1 MRIAL
6 LTDGITPFVTG
17 GMQRHSFHLAR
28 QFLKNGVKLTL
39 VHTVPYATEP
49 IANEEVE
56 KALGAHSE
64 NLEVIYIPFEKSD
77 RFPGHYIRESYAYS
91 QAVFQALENRWAQ
104 FDFIYAK
111 GFTAWSLL
119 EKKKRGLH
127 TAPVGV
133 KFHGYEMF
141 QKTRNFKGKL
151 EQYMLKP
158 PVVFNNRQA
167 DLVFS
172 YGGEIS
178 SIIEKLGVQKDK
190 IVEIGSGIDREFVK
204 DQPNPTKER
213 RKFIFVGRDER
224 RKGIRELVGALK
236 GLDADFEIH
245 WVGPIL
251 PENQWKDTRSIYHGE
266 VKSREKICE
275 LLDNA
280 DVLVAPSHAE
290 GMPNVILEAMGRGL
304 AVLSTDVGAVS
315 MMVCEGNGRLISP
328 GNIKDLRTNLEHLI
342 NLPSNQLESKKR
354 KSIEKVKRQFLW
366 SEVGQNTLEKIRRYT
381 FAGERDGIKRNG

>member
-39 VHTVPYATEP
+39 VHTVPYASEP
-49 IANEEVE
+49 IANQEVE
-56 KALGAHSE
+56 KALGANSE

-91 QAVFQALENRWAQ
+91 QAVFEALETRWAQ
-104 FDFIYAK
+104 FDFVYAK
-111 GFTAWSLL
+111 GFAAWALL

-178 SIIEKLGVQKDK
+178 KIIENLGVPKEK

-204 DQPNPTKER
+204 DQPSETKQR

-224 RKGIRELVGALK
+224 RKGIRELVAALK
-236 GLDADFEIH
+236 GLDGDFEIH

-251 PENQWKDTRSIYHGE
+251 PENQWKDARSIYHGE
-266 VKSREKICE
+266 IKSRERICE
-275 LLDNA
+275 LLDQA

-315 MMVCEGNGRLISP
+315 MLVCDANGRLINP
-328 GNIKDLRTNLEHLI
+328 GNVKELRANLDDLI
-342 NLPSNQLESKKR
+342 QLEPHHLEAKKQR
-354 KSIEKVKRQFLW
+354 SIEKVKERFLW
-366 SEVGQNTLEKIRRYT
+366 SEVGKKTLEKIRENT
-381 FAGERDGIKRNG
+381 FASQRDGVDRKG